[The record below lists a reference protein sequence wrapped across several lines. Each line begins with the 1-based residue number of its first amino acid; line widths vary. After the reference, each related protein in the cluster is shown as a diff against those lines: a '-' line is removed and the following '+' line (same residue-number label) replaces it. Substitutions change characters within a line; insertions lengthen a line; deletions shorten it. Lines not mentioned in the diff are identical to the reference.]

1 MRSEGWVDLYPC
13 FHHVN
18 CWRDMLIEG
27 CGVFGRFIRVIA
39 PWLILNSVS
48 VNGEFEES
56 LSKTYVQHSAPARK
70 NEV

>member
-1 MRSEGWVDLYPC
+1 MWGIWEIHTSHSSVAYT
-13 FHHVN
+13 V
-18 CWRDMLIEG
+18 
-27 CGVFGRFIRVIA
+27 
-39 PWLILNSVS
+39 NSVS